1 MEKGWVLTSTKAV
14 PSFSAVLKSAG
25 NRFSI
30 ACLRRRGVIREAS
43 PVAGKQVTK
52 KQMTIS
58 CL

>member
-43 PVAGKQVTK
+43 RGCRETGHQKANDN
-52 KQMTIS
+52 
-58 CL
+58 